1 MMSTRILHKYLWI
14 LLVAVSLLPACEDD
28 PFLSDEEI
36 VNKDL
41 YKAMKNLYLWNDKL
55 PEINTSSFSTP
66 YEMMEALRYKELD
79 RWSFVMTW
87 HEYEQY
93 FNEGKMIGHGF
104 MISRDE
110 NYNLRIA
117 FVYPSATAHAKGV
130 RRGWIITKVNGVVA
144 SPSNVIQLLGAS
156 STAVENTIE
165 FIGNDNIYRT
175 LTLKKEELNID
186 PVLHSEI
193 MQVFDKKIGYIVFQD
208 FIDAA
213 NIRID
218 SIFSFFKQENID
230 DLILDMRYN
239 GGGSVDVAIHLS
251 GWLTGNTN
259 AEKTLIRFQHND
271 MNRQR
276 DTSFTIPYNGSSLD
290 LDRIIFIG
298 TSATASA
305 SELIINGMI
314 PYMEVNLIGAPTNGK
329 PVGMYV
335 LGYKKQDYAAFPVC
349 FKYTNA
355 LGVGDFYDG
364 LQPDILAND
373 DLTRDFGDP
382 DEGMLKAAISYITS
396 ESMVAVAKKATSDI
410 HIISPSTNLAGLQRA
425 F

>member
-1 MMSTRILHKYLWI
+1 MMITKILHKYLWI
-14 LLVAVSLLPACEDD
+14 LLVAVSFLPACEDD
-28 PFLSDEEI
+28 LIISDEEI

-41 YKAMKNLYLWNDKL
+41 YKAMKDIYLWNDKI
-55 PEINTSSFSTP
+55 PVVNPSYYSTP

-93 FNEGKMIGHGF
+93 FMEGKMIGHGF

-117 FVYPSATAHAKGV
+117 FVYPSTTAHAKGV
-130 RRGWIITKVNGVVA
+130 RRGWIIKKINGVAA

-156 STAVENTIE
+156 NTAVENTIE
-165 FIGNDNIYRT
+165 FIDNDNLYRT

-193 MQVFDKKIGYIVFQD
+193 IQVFDKKIGYIVFQD
-208 FIDAA
+208 FIEAA
-213 NIRID
+213 NIGID
-218 SIFSFFKQENID
+218 SIFSYFKQENVD

-239 GGGSVDVAIHLS
+239 GGGSVDVAVHLS

-259 AEKTLIRFQHND
+259 AEQTLIKFQHND
-271 MNRQR
+271 RNQYR

-290 LDRIIFIG
+290 LNRIIFIG

-314 PYMEVNLIGAPTNGK
+314 PYMEVSLIGAPTNGK

-335 LGYKKQDYAAFPVC
+335 LEYEDQDYAAFPVC

-355 LGVGDFYDG
+355 LGVGDFYNG

-382 DEGMLKAAISYITS
+382 DEGMLKAAISYITAG
-396 ESMVAVAKKATSDI
+396 SMVVVARKSTSDI
-410 HIISPSTNLAGLQRA
+410 RIISPPTNLAGLQRA